1 MKFVSSSL
9 LAAALLLSATFSSS
23 RSALAQSAPAPSTT
37 WTLDSNHTQ
46 SNFVVKHLT
55 ITNVRGAISNVKGTV
70 VWDPRNPSKSSVEAV
85 LDATT
90 IDTQS
95 AYRDKDLKGADWFN
109 VEKYPTLTFK
119 STSVQRVG
127 KGLKIAG
134 TLSMAGVTRPVV
146 LDATE
151 PTAPQKGMQGGLV
164 SALEAKTTVKRS
176 EFNIGS
182 KYPNA
187 VVSDDIQIT
196 IDVEMDQK

>member
-1 MKFVSSSL
+1 MKLLHTSL
-9 LAAALLLSATFSSS
+9 LATGLLLSTSFSSVH
-23 RSALAQSAPAPSTT
+23 SAAAQAATAPSTT
-37 WTLDSNHTQ
+37 WTLDPNHTQ
-46 SNFVVKHLT
+46 SSFVVKHLS

-70 VWDPRNPSKSSVEAV
+70 VWDPKNLAKSSVEAV

-119 STSVQRVG
+119 STSVQRAG

-134 TLSMAGVTRPVV
+134 TLTMAGVSKAVV
-146 LDATE
+146 LDAAE
-151 PTAPQKGMQGGLV
+151 PTAPQKGMQDGLV
-164 SALEAKTTVKRS
+164 SALEATTTVKRS
-176 EFNIGS
+176 EFNIGA